1 MASSKSLQQAIAN
14 IKIWHKGE
22 QRAPHKPLLLLYVLA
37 GYLNGHPRLFDYGSE
52 IYEPLHSLLERF
64 GPQRSQYRP
73 DMPFWR
79 LQGDGFWQLHNAE
92 LCSTAGSSR
101 QPPVKELNE
110 YHVAGGFDE
119 QHYALVTGN
128 KKLINTLAQ
137 QILEAHFTESIQEE
151 IADELGFDLQQIR
164 KQRDPLFRKNVLRA
178 YNYQCAICGFNMR
191 HDDTTV
197 ALEAAHIKWKQ
208 QGGPCEIPNAWRFAQ
223 FTIKPLIK
231 DRLAWMKICG
241 YWSRMRLTAEGSLRD
256 YSGIL
261 TGKLLRCRRCVE
273 ITLMRGLWSGIGKR
287 FLGGEVAIIYLS
299 PRILNV
305 IDKVFSD
312 TESIIYKYIAT
323 N

>member
-22 QRAPHKPLLLLYVLA
+22 QRAPHKPLLLLYILA

-92 LCSTAGSSR
+92 LCSTGGSSR
-101 QPPVKELNE
+101 QPPVKELTE

-178 YNYQCAICGFNMR
+178 YKYQCAICGFNMR

-208 QGGPCEIPNAWRFAQ
+208 HGGPCEIPNGLALCAIHHKAFDKGSIGLDENMRVLVSDAVNGGGIVERLFWDFDGK
-223 FTIKPLIK
+223 TIALPQVRKNYPF
-231 DRLAWMKICG
+231 
-241 YWSRMRLTAEGSLRD
+241 EGF
-256 YSGIL
+256 
-261 TGKLLRCRRCVE
+261 VE
-273 ITLMRGLWSGIGKR
+273 WHRKEVFR
-287 FLGGEVAIIYLS
+287 GEVDNYRIMFNIADIISAGSY
-299 PRILNV
+299 R
-305 IDKVFSD
+305 
-312 TESIIYKYIAT
+312 
-323 N
+323 

>member
-119 QHYALVTGN
+119 QHYAPVTGN

-208 QGGPCEIPNAWRFAQ
+208 HGGPCEIPNGLALCAIHHKAFDKGSIGLDENMRVLVSDAVNGGGIVEKLFWDFDGK
-223 FTIKPLIK
+223 TIALPQVRKNYP
-231 DRLAWMKICG
+231 
-241 YWSRMRLTAEGSLRD
+241 YEGF
-256 YSGIL
+256 
-261 TGKLLRCRRCVE
+261 VE
-273 ITLMRGLWSGIGKR
+273 WHRKEVFRG
-287 FLGGEVAIIYLS
+287 
-299 PRILNV
+299 
-305 IDKVFSD
+305 
-312 TESIIYKYIAT
+312 
-323 N
+323 